1 MTISRLPSVDAF
13 QLFAVPG
20 DEDTVSKQAARRKE
34 RAPRPDE
41 LPPGEA
47 RDSLAHVHDI
57 LNRELPRSGLSIYE
71 AGGGSSSYLPTSLFD
86 GAQVTVVD
94 IDAVQLA
101 NNAYAD
107 EKILGDIQNQQFTPE
122 RFDLI
127 VCYNVIEHLPDVP
140 AAFRRFFEALKPG
153 GLILIGAPNPRSASG
168 LATKYS
174 PHWFHVW
181 FYRVIRGN
189 KRAGQPG
196 EPPFP
201 TYYHPLVALG
211 ELKRYVEEHGC
222 EVVYERLYES
232 PRYAEMR
239 VRRPTLAKI
248 ADGVTSLMNA
258 ALLRR
263 ANVRHGDYH
272 LVIRKR

>member
-13 QLFAVPG
+13 PTFSVPV
-20 DEDTVSKQAARRKE
+20 DEDTISKPAHCKE

-41 LPPGEA
+41 LPPGDA
-47 RDSLAHVHDI
+47 RDSLAHVHDV
-57 LNRELPRSGLSIYE
+57 LKRELPRSGLSIYE

-86 GAQVTVVD
+86 GAKVTVVD

-107 EKILGDIQNQQFTPE
+107 EKILGDIQSQRFPPE

-140 AAFRRFFEALKPG
+140 AAFQRFFEALKPG
-153 GLILIGAPNPRSASG
+153 GLILIGAPNPHSASG
-168 LATKYS
+168 MVTKYS

-201 TYYHPLVALG
+201 TYYHPLVTPRT
-211 ELKRYVEEHGC
+211 LKRYVEGHGC

-239 VRRPTLAKI
+239 IRRPALAKI
-248 ADGVTSLMNA
+248 ADGITSLMNA
-258 ALLRR
+258 VLLRQT
-263 ANVRHGDYH
+263 NVRHGDYH